1 MPIKEVF
8 TSEPGVYRVLPDD
21 GYDPWAGTDDRD
33 RIYDEYIW
41 WVNGIT
47 VIENPESPT
56 DYEIVFFAL
65 NRARITQGAN
75 TVAMRWS
82 GLTGQFLGHDD
93 RQSALGFTE
102 FTSGNNGT
110 TYATNRWILPD
121 NSVHKLDPYTFQF
134 TLLHGPNYYEGDPLL
149 AGVPCID
156 EEADIALFID
166 ATDNNTER
174 EIGVYRESTGEF
186 LYKFRVCGNPES
198 VFMAD
203 DRRAYTVSNDG
214 ILTLFN
220 YVTGQVLSVLHCG
233 VSDYERV
240 WTWDRISKR
249 ILCFE
254 RTPDEM
260 PLGTCT
266 CRVRGYYPIPVA
278 HGIAGP
284 IPLQAPRVGRRV
296 EMLTKIYGAVGEGVP
311 GQVVNYS
318 LETPTGTTLAPVQH
332 TTDIN
337 GNSRTYV
344 TASLAG
350 DNTLT
355 ASTVV

>member
-1 MPIKEVF
+1 MPIKQVYL
-8 TSEPGVYRVLPDD
+8 SDPGVYRTLPDS
-21 GYDPWAGTDDRD
+21 YDPWAGTEDRD

-47 VIENPESPT
+47 VVENPESPT

-65 NRARITQGAN
+65 NRARITAGAN
-75 TVAMRWS
+75 VVAMRWS
-82 GLTGQFLGHDD
+82 GLTGEFLGHDD
-93 RQSALGFTE
+93 RQAALGFTE

-110 TYATNRWILPD
+110 TYATNRWIIPD
-121 NSVHKLDPYTFQF
+121 NSVHKFNPNTYQF
-134 TLLHGPNYYEGDPLL
+134 ELLHPPSYYEGDPLL
-149 AGVPCID
+149 ATVPCID
-156 EEADIALFID
+156 EDADIALFIS
-166 ATDNNTER
+166 ATTNNALR
-174 EIGVYRESTGEF
+174 EIGVYRESTGAF
-186 LYKFRVCGNPES
+186 LYKFRVCGVPES

-214 ILTLFN
+214 TLTLFN
-220 YVTGQVLSVLHCG
+220 YITGQVLSVLHCG
-233 VSDYERV
+233 VSDYKRV

-266 CRVRGYYPIPVA
+266 CRVRGYYPVPVA
-278 HGIAGP
+278 HGLTGP

-311 GQVVNYS
+311 GVAVTYT
-318 LETPTGTTLAPVQH
+318 LENPAGAVLSPAQH
-332 TTDIN
+332 TTDLN
-337 GNSRTYV
+337 GNSRTFV
-344 TASLAG
+344 TSSLAG
-350 DNTLT
+350 PNTLT
-355 ASTVV
+355 VTAQV